1 MIKVCMLN
9 LDEGKAKNWQDSLK
23 LTIAEKFIEGS
34 KELQEIIDSKKGW
47 WSSIKGFWQWI
58 VWLFTG

>member
-9 LDEGKAKNWQDSLK
+9 LDEGKAKHWQDTLK
-23 LTIAEKFIEGS
+23 LTIAEKYIEGS
-34 KELQEIIDSKKGW
+34 TELQEIIDSKKGW

-58 VWLFTG
+58 VWFFTG